1 MVFHQCGKANLGL
14 KGEDDEVWEAGAE
27 KGAEVCWEVGKGD
40 TSLSASPVTSQHA
53 GMAWKMGGV
62 GGGISLFL
70 AHFLQWSHSLQNKC
84 LSPISPSD
92 LSWDATDQPH
102 TLAGSSPLSVSAN
115 VHCGKG
121 FMTLRRGVWKGWDFV
136 SEWVKASSP

>member
-102 TLAGSSPLSVSAN
+102 TLGRFFTSIRFCKCTLWEGIHDSE
-115 VHCGKG
+115 KG
-121 FMTLRRGVWKGWDFV
+121 CMEGLGLCQ
-136 SEWVKASSP
+136 